1 MQQIK
6 EFLTT
11 SIPFHLYWVLIIA
24 LLYIVIH
31 HYRGHRVTSILDVYL
46 NYIPVLTHE
55 FGHIVFNKVSGGHAR
70 DLVIVASPTERLE
83 TSKQGFAVTETSG
96 RFNSIV
102 TAFGGYIMPPIML
115 YIGVASLHSQYPS
128 IFIVAYI
135 VIFLYFVLITSRK
148 LLPLLI
154 LIGLIALLYMI
165 YNGGYETMINP
176 ILIGL
181 YHYILGV
188 LLGEVL
194 QSSWT
199 IIKLTVSRD
208 APSWDGSALRE
219 LTLLP
224 VTLYSVI
231 WICING
237 YTVYQLIHTQLLM

>member
-6 EFLTT
+6 ELLTT
-11 SIPFHLYWVLIIA
+11 SIPFHLCWILIIA

-199 IIKLTVSRD
+199 ISKLNFSKD
-208 APSWDGSALRE
+208 APDWDGSDLKAL
-219 LTLLP
+219 TFLP
-224 VTLYSVI
+224 TTLYSCLWVGANI
-231 WICING
+231 YAIIRLAK
-237 YTVYQLIHTQLLM
+237 VYLMM

>member
-96 RFNSIV
+96 RFNSTV

-231 WICING
+231 WIGING